1 VQRLL
6 VEGPSRLTRV
16 GVDAID
22 EELLEGWTRG
32 VLNLVWGYGLS
43 VNWLSRRLAVVLR
56 AAWDQSIQSTAKAT
70 TASH

>member
-32 VLNLVWGYGLS
+32 VLNLVCCYGLS